1 MENYTIQQLGVFISV
16 VLSAVSG
23 VCLILHKSKCKSM
36 SICCGLISLERKL
49 DKVEELELEPEG
61 ENNV

>member
-1 MENYTIQQLGVFISV
+1 MQNYSIQELGVFFSV
-16 VLSAVSG
+16 VLSG
-23 VCLILHKSKCKSM
+23 IGGLCLILHKSKCKSM